1 MDPVIFENIYKKNR
15 NFIEARKKK
24 ILRNHFS
31 MKRKKK
37 KRNVFARNHVAQN
50 FHKCLLRFIAYS
62 WIKTER
68 RNKIR
73 ARPSSKSD
81 AESDRDPGRTKF
93 EFEGNQS
100 DVKQGRRRRKE
111 KGEGV
116 SIPARISVES
126 SLFRGHLPAKE
137 FAFVGSPLFISNK
150 AASLIVAPDK
160 TVFVGDRGHSRRPKS
175 TERTF
180 SICPPGTPRNDPL
193 LGPLSRAWPTTRKPI
208 SAPSNRAL
216 SIQI

>member
-1 MDPVIFENIYKKNR
+1 MQNR
-15 NFIEARKKK
+15 IE
-24 ILRNHFS
+24 IQVERNLNS
-31 MKRKKK
+31 RGINRM
-37 KRNVFARNHVAQN
+37 
-50 FHKCLLRFIAYS
+50 L
-62 WIKTER
+62 
-68 RNKIR
+68 NK
-73 ARPSSKSD
+73 D
-81 AESDRDPGRTKF
+81 
-93 EFEGNQS
+93 EGE
-100 DVKQGRRRRKE
+100 GRRRGKVFQSRRE
-111 KGEGV
+111 
-116 SIPARISVES
+116 SRES
-126 SLFRGHLPAKE
+126 SPFRGHLPAKE